1 MRRGSVFLIIAL
13 VLFAS
18 DGNAASRGLQ
28 HVTLIGDSGAGGIP
42 GYSAAIAILSQG
54 IDLDLQ
60 IAACRRIDTES
71 CPIDGVSPS
80 NVVQLVNTMGSKLGP
95 NVVVAVGYNDPVDEY
110 AQSIENALSAL
121 ETAGVKHVYWLT
133 LRASQHGYVNMNE
146 DIVAAAA
153 KHPELS
159 VIDWNVYSRSHSDW
173 FQPDG
178 LHPLAPGTLAMV
190 TLIHK
195 RLLDDGIAIKPVR
208 LTTSTLPVAH
218 HGKAYTAKVAA
229 ADGVAPYRWS
239 LLTHAPKGLRLLA
252 NGTIIGTPLVEPGTY
267 LLNVLVKD
275 AAGATDRR
283 RIALHVTP

>member
-1 MRRGSVFLIIAL
+1 MFLLIAL
-13 VLFAS
+13 VLLVS

-60 IAACRRIDTES
+60 VAACRRIDTES
-71 CPIDGVSPS
+71 CPIDGVSPP
-80 NVVQLVNTMGSKLGP
+80 NVVQLVNTMGTNLGP
-95 NVVVAVGYNDPVDEY
+95 DVVVAVGYNDAVDEY

-121 ETAGVKHVYWLT
+121 KTAGVKHVYWLT
-133 LRASQHGYVNMNE
+133 LRASRHGYVNMNE

-159 VIDWNVYSRSHSDW
+159 VIDWNAYSRSHSDW

-178 LHPLAPGTLAMV
+178 LHPFNPGSLAMA
-190 TLIHK
+190 TLIHQ
-195 RLLDDGIAIKPVR
+195 RLIDDGIAIKPVR

-218 HGKAYTAKVAA
+218 QRKPYAAKFAA

-239 LLTHAPKGLRLLA
+239 LLTHAPKGLHVLA
-252 NGTIIGTPLVEPGTY
+252 NGTITGTPLVEPGTY

-275 AAGATDRR
+275 TTGSTDRR

>member
-1 MRRGSVFLIIAL
+1 MFLLIAL
-13 VLFAS
+13 VLLVS

-60 IAACRRIDTES
+60 VAACRRIDTES
-71 CPIDGVSPS
+71 CPIDGVSPP
-80 NVVQLVNTMGSKLGP
+80 NVVQLVNTMGTNLGP
-95 NVVVAVGYNDPVDEY
+95 DVVVAVGYNDAVDEY
-110 AQSIENALSAL
+110 AQSIENALAAL
-121 ETAGVKHVYWLT
+121 KTAGVKHVYWLT
-133 LRASQHGYVNMNE
+133 LRASRHGYVNMNE

-159 VIDWNVYSRSHSDW
+159 VIDWNAYSRSHSDW

-178 LHPLAPGTLAMV
+178 LHPFNPGSLAMA
-190 TLIHK
+190 TLIHQ
-195 RLLDDGIAIKPVR
+195 RLIDDGIAIKPVR

-218 HGKAYTAKVAA
+218 QRKPYAAKFAA

-239 LLTHAPKGLRLLA
+239 LLTHAPKGLHVLA
-252 NGTIIGTPLVEPGTY
+252 NGTITGTPLVEPGTY

-275 AAGATDRR
+275 TTGSTDRR